1 MKKSEVTKNN
11 ILEKAMKIFSKQ
23 GYHGTTTKEIAIA
36 ADISEGTIFKYYHSK
51 KNLLI
56 SGILDFMSK
65 FGHKLFIES
74 LEEIIDEKS
83 EASFEEILKM
93 IIVSRKKLADQF
105 SDYIIVLI
113 TEYKNHP
120 EIQELFKNE
129 FENEMKDFFNDLI
142 AIGVK
147 KGVLTD
153 EMNHYLFIRSMLGA
167 FAIMLLNHYHF
178 NQWSSG
184 LSFEEEVDLVID
196 QLINGIR

>member
-65 FGHKLFIES
+65 FGHKLFIKS

-93 IIVSRKKLADQF
+93 IIVSRKKLAD
-105 SDYIIVLI
+105 
-113 TEYKNHP
+113 
-120 EIQELFKNE
+120 
-129 FENEMKDFFNDLI
+129 
-142 AIGVK
+142 
-147 KGVLTD
+147 
-153 EMNHYLFIRSMLGA
+153 
-167 FAIMLLNHYHF
+167 
-178 NQWSSG
+178 
-184 LSFEEEVDLVID
+184 
-196 QLINGIR
+196 